1 MRNAVY
7 DSAEMTAASRGLS
20 DDKPLDI
27 GDQRETFCS
36 ARLVLGGYVSK

>member
-20 DDKPLDI
+20 DDKPPDI
-27 GDQRETFCS
+27 GDQRETFY
-36 ARLVLGGYVSK
+36 VTLGVPHTQ